1 VAWIAHN
8 LHGLKVWEL
17 QEEVEVATAAEEPA
31 LLVYAKEDTQP
42 GLRDVVDDR
51 GDRASPVTEA
61 NLDANGLSGRRDD
74 ANGVSLIE
82 EHPEDAGDP

>member
-1 VAWIAHN
+1 M
-8 LHGLKVWEL
+8 
-17 QEEVEVATAAEEPA
+17 ATAAEEPA

-51 GDRASPVTEA
+51 WDCTSAITEA
-61 NLDANGLSGRRDD
+61 NLDANGLPGRRDD
-74 ANGVSLIE
+74 ADGVSLIE

>member
-1 VAWIAHN
+1 M
-8 LHGLKVWEL
+8 
-17 QEEVEVATAAEEPA
+17 ATAAEEPA

-51 GDRASPVTEA
+51 RDRASPVTEA
-61 NLDANGLSGRRDD
+61 NLDANGLSGRMDN